1 MTMDCTVTLRICQK
15 KRKLKEGKSTISTS
29 KEKKKLEKKKKTRE
43 MSHGRFMKQTL

>member
-29 KEKKKLEKKKKTRE
+29 KEKKNWKKKKTRE